1 MTTDTQKPI
10 KIKADL
16 FWAQAMHTPST
27 MSGKYEVTLANLSE
41 KAVEALE
48 TLGLTVRS
56 RPDKPEQGFFI
67 VCKSAKFP
75 IQAYDEAGKEIP
87 ASVQIANGSE
97 AVAVMGSFS
106 WKSPTGKKGTSASLK
121 KLVVTK
127 LIEYGEEATK
137 EEEFDD
143 VL

>member
-10 KIKADL
+10 KIKANL

-48 TLGLTVRS
+48 TLNLTVRS
-56 RPDKPEQGFFI
+56 RADKPEQGFFI

-75 IQAYDEAGKEIP
+75 IQAYDVNNKEISP
-87 ASVQIANGSE
+87 EIQIGNGTE
-97 AVAVMGSFS
+97 AVAILSAFS

-121 KLVVTK
+121 KLTVTK
-127 LIEYGEEATK
+127 LIEYGQEAA